1 MNRFED
7 HSSLTASVTQVKY
20 EDKQNLRFYKD
31 NESSRNG
38 NNPSNI
44 LCSDD
49 ENENQLED
57 GNNQYNNKKSIDLY
71 YQAMNQ
77 QHQSSHMPYQPK
89 NLGYQGNNNGCQ
101 SNNNG
106 YQENNNLYKP
116 NHTIYQVS
124 QNIYQNSINNH
135 NTYQSKQNIF
145 QQNLSNQFNFQFDG
159 VYPNNSESYQSNSGN
174 YQSTSG
180 RFVQNSAIHQQFLNM
195 QQSGPIAKLQNQL
208 LYQQSLMLQ
217 PQQQQSKQLVHNQNQ
232 NQNQVVPNQANKEE
246 QFEQMRNLC
255 SFYLINSSKFLQDAQ
270 KMIFSMNQA
279 KFIEE
284 FFRYLTQCG
293 DTKQK
298 RDFLISIAKTL
309 NRDKLIA
316 KDVFFQG

>member
-1 MNRFED
+1 
-7 HSSLTASVTQVKY
+7 
-20 EDKQNLRFYKD
+20 
-31 NESSRNG
+31 
-38 NNPSNI
+38 
-44 LCSDD
+44 
-49 ENENQLED
+49 
-57 GNNQYNNKKSIDLY
+57 
-71 YQAMNQ
+71 MNQ
-77 QHQSSHMPYQPK
+77 QNQSNQMPYQPK
-89 NLGYQGNNNGCQ
+89 NLGYPGNNNGYQ
-101 SNNNG
+101 TNNNG
-106 YQENNNLYKP
+106 YQENNNLYKA

-159 VYPNNSESYQSNSGN
+159 IYPNNSESYQSNSNSGN
-174 YQSTSG
+174 YQSTSA
-180 RFVQNSAIHQQFLNM
+180 RFVPNSAIHQQFLNM

-217 PQQQQSKQLVHNQNQ
+217 PQQQQSKLLALNQ
-232 NQNQVVPNQANKEE
+232 NQNQVVLNQTKKEE
-246 QFEQMRNLC
+246 QFEQMKNLC
-255 SFYLINSSKFLQDAQ
+255 SFYLINASKFSQEAQ

-309 NRDKLIA
+309 NRDKMIA